1 MAKPVEENYLITIK
15 GTMEQNGEND
25 TVELMTRG
33 NFVQRGNSYYIVY
46 AETEATGY
54 AGCTT
59 TVRVSQDAR
68 LVSMTRFG
76 KTSSQ
81 LIIEKGIRHLCHYE
95 TGYGSISLGVAA
107 DVIEHNLL
115 PDGGELQ
122 FSYTLDSGADGE
134 SVTPRLRA
142 VLDKAGCNY
151 TVQDYTPTS
160 EWARQRQAIGLLM
173 QAVRICFPFG
183 VLLLGG
189 LEIFSVIYAQI
200 LARRREFALLRSAGI
215 RSVELYGIAF
225 TECALCL
232 LRGVSLG
239 MLSGVVMLIA
249 IANILQQF
257 WFDLFSGNV
266 MLICVACFAAMGTLA
281 VLSAV
286 VTIRRF
292 PVAYELRHE

>member
-107 DVIEHNLL
+107 DVIEHNPAAGWRRAAVQLHAGFRRRNL
-115 PDGGELQ
+115 NQPQ
-122 FSYTLDSGADGE
+122 F
-134 SVTPRLRA
+134 RA
-142 VLDKAGCNY
+142 YHSRAAEKAGN
-151 TVQDYTPTS
+151 
-160 EWARQRQAIGLLM
+160 
-173 QAVRICFPFG
+173 
-183 VLLLGG
+183 
-189 LEIFSVIYAQI
+189 
-200 LARRREFALLRSAGI
+200 
-215 RSVELYGIAF
+215 
-225 TECALCL
+225 
-232 LRGVSLG
+232 
-239 MLSGVVMLIA
+239 
-249 IANILQQF
+249 
-257 WFDLFSGNV
+257 
-266 MLICVACFAAMGTLA
+266 
-281 VLSAV
+281 
-286 VTIRRF
+286 
-292 PVAYELRHE
+292 